1 MAQCVSSAQEKSF
14 WVPGRELVGITMAI
28 IRLSEFQPGGVARLD
43 SAATQQ
49 DVNKFRI
56 VTPVP

>member
-1 MAQCVSSAQEKSF
+1 
-14 WVPGRELVGITMAI
+14 MAI